1 MDNEEFTLTP
11 SLSEAMMANP
21 FKSVLMLG
29 VTFYA
34 GAFVGKKKTDK
45 ALQNFGGIVR
55 TGVGKGAKIARQTIN
70 KGLDSKGQQS
80 SLPAPKSQ
88 GALNRGHYYY

>member
-21 FKSVLMLG
+21 FKSLLMLG

-45 ALQNFGGIVR
+45 ALTTFGGIVK
-55 TGVGKGAKIARQTIN
+55 TGARKGAQFAKKTLD
-70 KGLDSKGQQS
+70 KGSDSQS
-80 SLPAPKSQ
+80 QVSRLPAPSSQ
-88 GALNRGHYYY
+88 GAMNRGHYYY